1 MRQLTLLSILLVLAA
16 VCVACGTKTS
26 EQDTKPTATAAPT
39 DTPTPS
45 PEPATPTPTPVHAS
59 IATKIPSVYQRYR
72 VKDGGSIEEIAYETH
87 DYLNADET
95 VYTKPAFVYLPPD
108 YDPSKK
114 YNVLYLMHGIGGNER
129 EWGMTGL
136 TSTVKALMDNLIH
149 YGDIEPFIVV
159 APNGRSYK
167 DYANTSGD
175 STSFYYFGAE
185 LRNDLMPYIESHYSV
200 YTAADGESAR
210 DHRAMAGLSMG
221 GMQTINIGMCECL
234 DLIGWFGA
242 FSAAPTSY
250 PAAKI
255 AELLDSEKLAPY
267 KVNYM
272 YNLCGK
278 QDNVAYAS
286 AAAAAKTL
294 PALSDRITDGE
305 NFMWMECNGMHDFSI
320 WYLGFY
326 NFAQIVFK

>member
-1 MRQLTLLSILLVLAA
+1 MRRLTLLSILLVLAA

-159 APNGRSYK
+159 APN
-167 DYANTSGD
+167 
-175 STSFYYFGAE
+175 
-185 LRNDLMPYIESHYSV
+185 
-200 YTAADGESAR
+200 
-210 DHRAMAGLSMG
+210 
-221 GMQTINIGMCECL
+221 
-234 DLIGWFGA
+234 
-242 FSAAPTSY
+242 
-250 PAAKI
+250 
-255 AELLDSEKLAPY
+255 
-267 KVNYM
+267 
-272 YNLCGK
+272 
-278 QDNVAYAS
+278 
-286 AAAAAKTL
+286 
-294 PALSDRITDGE
+294 
-305 NFMWMECNGMHDFSI
+305 
-320 WYLGFY
+320 
-326 NFAQIVFK
+326 VF

>member
-1 MRQLTLLSILLVLAA
+1 M
-16 VCVACGTKTS
+16 
-26 EQDTKPTATAAPT
+26 
-39 DTPTPS
+39 
-45 PEPATPTPTPVHAS
+45 
-59 IATKIPSVYQRYR
+59 YQRYR

-221 GMQTINIGMCECL
+221 SFQTSITTLSNPDLFGYAGLFSGFLRAPWGNMPQPWLEIL
-234 DLIGWFGA
+234 DDAEKFKATYRVFYRAMGTEDQYFNAFDADDAFNMIRSTYPGGHDWTVWRRCIHEFLPLIF
-242 FSAAPTSY
+242 
-250 PAAKI
+250 
-255 AELLDSEKLAPY
+255 
-267 KVNYM
+267 
-272 YNLCGK
+272 
-278 QDNVAYAS
+278 
-286 AAAAAKTL
+286 
-294 PALSDRITDGE
+294 R
-305 NFMWMECNGMHDFSI
+305 
-320 WYLGFY
+320 
-326 NFAQIVFK
+326 